1 MSKLPDV
8 FREGQKEHNWK
19 TFNGEQGLPEQV
31 SCDVAIVGSGAGAG
45 ITAEILTRAGLD
57 VILIEEGPLRT
68 SSDFNQKESEAY
80 SQLYQEGATRSTID
94 NSITIL
100 QGRCVGGTTVINW
113 TSSFRT
119 PPSTI
124 KYWQDNYGLGDI
136 TEAGLAPYFAQ
147 AEQRLGVAPWAA
159 APNANNELLRTG
171 AHKINLSAD
180 VIPRNVKGCWNLGS
194 CGMGCPTNAKQSML
208 ITTIPTALTAGARL
222 YYQTR
227 VESLEIKNGQ
237 AQAVICSGV
246 RLNGDRVSDK
256 SMRITA
262 KHVVVSGGAINS
274 PALLKRSK
282 APDPHDILGTR
293 TFLHPVAFSTGV
305 FDEKIEGWTG
315 APQSIYSDHF
325 IHTMP
330 HDGPIGFKVEA
341 TPMHPGLMGVLFG
354 GVAGDLAERFKN
366 YPNAQLLL
374 SLMRDG
380 FHPESQGGKVMLN
393 VDGSPLLTYE
403 LTPYVLDGFRRSLLT
418 MAEIQFAAGAKKVLP
433 YHQQGHYYNSWAE
446 AKAGINAF
454 DMKPF
459 LTGAGSAHVM
469 GGCRMGGSE
478 ALGVVRPDG
487 VHWQLSNV
495 SVHDGSIFPTSI
507 GANPQLSI
515 YGTSTRLSIQLA
527 KRLTGKDVTLV

>member
-8 FREGQKEHNWK
+8 FRDGLKEHGWK
-19 TFNGEQGLPEQV
+19 IFNGEQGLPEQL
-31 SCDVAIVGSGAGAG
+31 SCDVAIIGTGAGAG

-68 SSDFNQKESEAY
+68 SNDFNQKESEAY
-80 SQLYQEGATRSTID
+80 SQLYQEGATRATLD
-94 NSITIL
+94 NAITIL

-119 PPSTI
+119 PGSTL
-124 KYWQDNYGLGDI
+124 KHWQEHYGLGEI
-136 TEAGLAPYFAQ
+136 TEAAMAPYFEQ
-147 AEQRLGVAPWAA
+147 AEKRLNVMPWAA

-171 AHKINLSAD
+171 ANKLNLEPA
-180 VIPRNVKGCWNLGS
+180 VIPRNVKGCWNTGS

-227 VESLEIKNGQ
+227 AEKLEITDGK
-237 AQAVICSGV
+237 AQALICSGI

-256 SMRITA
+256 QLRITA
-262 KHVVVSGGAINS
+262 KHFVVSGGAINS
-274 PALLKRSK
+274 PALLLRSK
-282 APDPHDILGTR
+282 APDPHSLLGKR
-293 TFLHPVAFSTGV
+293 TFLHPVSFSSGV
-305 FDEKIEGWTG
+305 YADKVEGWAG
-315 APQSIYSDHF
+315 APQTIYSDHY

-330 HDGPIGFKVEA
+330 HEGPIGYKVEA
-341 TPMHPGLMGVLFG
+341 TPMHPGLTSVLFG
-354 GVAGDLAERFKN
+354 GTGNDLAERFKN
-366 YPNAQLLL
+366 YPHTQLLL

-380 FHPESQGGKVMLN
+380 FHPESVGGEVMLN
-393 VDGSPLLTYE
+393 VDGSPLLAYT

-418 MAEIQFAAGAKKVLP
+418 MAEIQFAAGAQKVMP
-433 YHQQGHYYNSWAE
+433 YHQQGKYYTSWTE
-446 AKAGINAF
+446 AKAGINQLE
-454 DMKPF
+454 MKPF

-469 GGCRMGGSE
+469 GGCQMGGSE
-478 ALGVVRPDG
+478 AQGVIRPDG

-515 YGTSTRLSIQLA
+515 YGATTRLSIQLA
-527 KRLTGKDVTLV
+527 KRLSGKDVTLA